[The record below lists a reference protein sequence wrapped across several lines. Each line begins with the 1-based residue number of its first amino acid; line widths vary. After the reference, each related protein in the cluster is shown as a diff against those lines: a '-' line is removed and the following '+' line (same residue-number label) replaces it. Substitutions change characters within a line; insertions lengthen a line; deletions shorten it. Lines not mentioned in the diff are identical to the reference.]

1 MVYIEVPCHVS
12 DLPSDLR
19 EELLV
24 HIRSSDYYRNR
35 VDLLVEEEITSLIKD
50 RTDVDILK
58 RILYRYSAKTPA
70 CPKIKLGL
78 FVQAKTKTKIEKL
91 LRESY
96 KVSPLPTISNSI
108 LCIDM
113 CCECKNEKTE
123 AACGVQSVA
132 GDSADVK
139 AIESILSDWLRQLG
153 ENAYALAVRRWK
165 ELYSD
170 ESILA
175 YCEKERVIYR
185 PKMKHSLRLVTD

>member
-35 VDLLVEEEITSLIKD
+35 VDCLVEEEITSLIKD

-58 RILYRYSAKTPA
+58 RILYGHSAKSPA
-70 CPKIKLGL
+70 CPKIKLSL

-108 LCIDM
+108 SCIDM
-113 CCECKNEKTE
+113 CCESKNGKTE

-139 AIESILSDWLRQLG
+139 AIESIMSDWLRQLG
-153 ENAYALAVRRWK
+153 ENVYAFVVRRRR
-165 ELYSD
+165 ELYLEDSV
-170 ESILA
+170 LA
-175 YCEKERVIYR
+175 YCEKERVVYR
-185 PKMKHSLRLVTD
+185 PEMKHPLRLVTG